1 MGYTRDELLKAM
13 EMIVDTCEAAGNN
26 CKGCPFQKDRETNPF
41 HDYKECIFNGESPLD
56 WMDINALKYVPEK
69 KYVPF
74 DLSNEDDQMALI
86 GKALRLKPEYMEQ
99 EEAFPCLV
107 IVTSIER
114 EDYPEVD
121 DPELKHWF
129 GAVIGGSSFNGAREL
144 TGLDLL
150 KYFTFAD
157 TGKPVGRE
165 VKDERNQVQ
174 GMAEC
179 MRLER

>member
-1 MGYTRDELLKAM
+1 MKHTREELNDFIKEIKNHCRSTLA
-13 EMIVDTCEAAGNN
+13 C
-26 CKGCPFQKDRETNPF
+26 
-41 HDYKECIFNGESPLD
+41 KECPIYSGSRCSICKCPDE
-56 WMDINALKYVPEK
+56 WIELKPEK
-69 KYVPF
+69 KIVPF

-121 DPELKHWF
+121 DPEQKVWF

-144 TGLDLL
+144 TGWDLFE
-150 KYFTFAD
+150 YFTFAD
-157 TGKPVGRE
+157 TGEPVGKV
-165 VKDERNQVQ
+165 VKE
-174 GMAEC
+174 
-179 MRLER
+179 

>member
-1 MGYTRDELLKAM
+1 MKHTREEMLKAI
-13 EMIVDTCEAAGNN
+13 EMIVDTCEASGNH
-26 CKGCPFQKDRETNPF
+26 CEGCPFQKDRETNPF
-41 HDYKECIFNGESPLD
+41 YDYRECIFKGASPLD
-56 WMDINALKYVPEK
+56 WMDINVLKYAPK
-69 KYVPF
+69 KKIVPF

-121 DPELKHWF
+121 DPEQKVWF

-144 TGLDLL
+144 TGWDLFE
-150 KYFTFAD
+150 YFTFAD
-157 TGKPVGRE
+157 TGEPVGKV
-165 VKDERNQVQ
+165 VKE
-174 GMAEC
+174 
-179 MRLER
+179 